1 MNKWVIL
8 GGMIVASV
16 LVYNVQSEK
25 IGIGDILSVMRLE
38 VKVEVKDEELTVM
51 AFGDMMLGRYV
62 RVLMDQNGKDY
73 IFENVEELFDD
84 ADVLFANL
92 EGPIKGE
99 GKKGGTSMNFSFNE
113 DIAPFLKEKS
123 FDVLSIV
130 NNHALDQG
138 WDGRDSTIDAFE
150 DCGLGWCGH
159 PSEADYG
166 SVYFREKGRIEYAFV
181 CFDDVGHN
189 LDQEAAVTLVEDVSR
204 DVDYTIVTIHW
215 GAEYSHYANNGM
227 QKEPGREF
235 VDAGA
240 DVVIGH
246 HPHVVQGFEIYND
259 RPIFW
264 SLGNFIFDQYWS
276 TATQEELGILLT
288 FSEEKISIKLHPMKS
303 EMSKP
308 RLLTD
313 EEFDIWIE
321 KFINYSDHDE
331 DMRDQ
336 IRSGFIEI
344 NL

>member
-1 MNKWVIL
+1 
-8 GGMIVASV
+8 
-16 LVYNVQSEK
+16 
-25 IGIGDILSVMRLE
+25 
-38 VKVEVKDEELTVM
+38 M

>member
-16 LVYNVQSEK
+16 LVYNVQAGK
-25 IGIGDILSVMRLE
+25 IGMDDIVRIMRFE
-38 VKVEVKDEELTVM
+38 EQRDEELSVM

-62 RVLMDQNGKDY
+62 RVLMDENGKDY
-73 IFENVEELFDD
+73 IFEGVEELFDD

-92 EGPIKGE
+92 EGPISGG
-99 GKKGGTSMNFSFNE
+99 GKKGGTEMNFAFNT
-113 DIAPFLKEKS
+113 DIAPFLKENG
-123 FDVLSIV
+123 FDVLTIV

-138 WDGRDSTIDAFE
+138 WDGRWSTINELE
-150 DCGLGWCGH
+150 DYGVGWCGH
-159 PSEADYG
+159 PTEPDYD
-166 SVYFREKGRIEYAFV
+166 SVYFREKGGILYAFV
-181 CFDDVGHN
+181 CFNDVGTN
-189 LDQEAAVTLVEDVSR
+189 LDQKAAVDLIEDVSD

-215 GAEYSHYANNGM
+215 GVEYSHFADSGM

-240 DVVIGH
+240 DAVIGH

-264 SLGNFIFDQYWS
+264 SLGNFVFDQYWS
-276 TATQEELGILLT
+276 VMTQEQLGVMFT

-303 EMSKP
+303 ELSKP
-308 RLLTD
+308 RLLT
-313 EEFDIWIE
+313 EEEYDVWIE
-321 KFINYSDHDE
+321 QFIKYSDYDE
-331 DMRDQ
+331 DLRDQ
-336 IRSGFIEI
+336 IRSGVIEI

>member
-8 GGMIVASV
+8 GGIIVASV
-16 LVYNVQSEK
+16 LVYNVQSGK
-25 IGIGDILSVMRLE
+25 IAINDIFGVMRFE
-38 VKVEVKDEELTVM
+38 EEEELTVM

-73 IFENVEELFDD
+73 IFEGVEELFDD

-99 GKKGGTSMNFSFNE
+99 GKKGGTSMNFAFNE
-113 DIAPFLKEKS
+113 DIAPFLKEKG
-123 FDVLSIV
+123 FDVLMVV

-138 WDGRDSTIDAFE
+138 WDGRWSTMNELE
-150 DCGLGWCGH
+150 DYGIGWCGH
-159 PSEADYG
+159 PTEADYD
-166 SVYFREKGRIEYAFV
+166 SVYKREKGGIEYAFV
-181 CFDDVGHN
+181 CFNDVGTN

-204 DVDYTIVTIHW
+204 DVDFTIVSIHW
-215 GAEYSHYANNGM
+215 GVEYNHYPDNGM
-227 QKEPGREF
+227 QVEPGREF

-240 DVVIGH
+240 DAVIGH

-264 SLGNFIFDQYWS
+264 SLGNFVFDQYWS
-276 TATQEELGILLT
+276 VATQEELGVLFT
-288 FSEEKISIKLHPMKS
+288 FSEEKISMKLHPMKS
-303 EMSKP
+303 ELSKP

-321 KFINYSDHDE
+321 QFINYSDYDE
-331 DMRDQ
+331 DMQEQ
-336 IRSGFIEI
+336 IRSGLIEI